1 MKKIALILSL
11 ALLLS
16 ALSGCAGTGATEPA
30 TEAPTDPPITAPE
43 GTTEELINKIYENI
57 TVELPLMT
65 IPVDFA
71 DEYAVSTYVGVQ
83 SADGLKEASVSESMI
98 GAQAYSLTLVRVEDA
113 ASAGTLAQSMFDNI
127 DTRKWICV
135 EATEKQA
142 VVCGDLVMFIMLSPE
157 YGVTT
162 DQIVEA
168 FTTVCGGTVE
178 TVIQ

>member
-1 MKKIALILSL
+1 MKKIALILTL

-16 ALSGCAGTGATEPA
+16 SLAGCSDTGPTEPP
-30 TEAPTDPPITAPE
+30 TEPPVTAPE

-71 DEYAVSTYVGVQ
+71 DEYAVPIYTGLENAQ
-83 SADGLKEASVSESMI
+83 GLKEASVSESMI
-98 GAQAYSLTLVRVEDA
+98 GAQAYSLVLVRLEDEA
-113 ASAGTLAQSMFDNI
+113 NAETVAQSMFDNI
-127 DTRKWICV
+127 DTRKWVCV

-178 TVIQ
+178 TVIK